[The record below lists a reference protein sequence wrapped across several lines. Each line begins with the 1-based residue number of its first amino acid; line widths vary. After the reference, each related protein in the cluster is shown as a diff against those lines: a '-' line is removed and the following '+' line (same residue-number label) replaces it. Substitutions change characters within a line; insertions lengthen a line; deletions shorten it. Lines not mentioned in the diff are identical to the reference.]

1 MSTDIKQ
8 HQAGLLTAAKHNAYA
23 LVSVVVVTY

>member
-8 HQAGLLTAAKHNAYA
+8 HQAGLLTASKHHAYA
-23 LVSVVVVTY
+23 LVSVVVVIY

>member
-8 HQAGLLTAAKHNAYA
+8 HQAGLLTATKCNAYA
-23 LVSVVVVTY
+23 LVSVVVVIY